1 MPSILEMDYPSCD
14 GRVGLE
20 STLLGLV
27 NGLFCLFTAEEKMP
41 KKLTSK
47 KRELS
52 LSDIPIRRLKTGA
65 GTVKTSSAKRL
76 QDQELVFR
84 AFWHCLVDKDIES
97 FKDILRSH
105 LDAVNKGSLAKR
117 SKTSRRTLHRILS
130 PEGNPTLKSI
140 SNLIH
145 ALYG

>member
-1 MPSILEMDYPSCD
+1 MDYPICGGIIAS
-14 GRVGLE
+14 GF
-20 STLLGLV
+20 TLLELA
-27 NGLFCLFTAEEKMP
+27 NGLFSSFTVEEKMY
-41 KKLTSK
+41 KKATSKK

-52 LSDIPIRRLKTGA
+52 LNDIPIRRLKTGA
-65 GTVKTSSAKRL
+65 RTVKTSSAKRL

-84 AFWHCLVDKDIES
+84 AFWRCLIDKDIES
-97 FKDILRSH
+97 FKEILRSN
-105 LDAVNKGSLAKR
+105 LDAVNKGSLAKK

-140 SNLIH
+140 SNVIH

>member
-1 MPSILEMDYPSCD
+1 MNYSIPKACEAT
-14 GRVGLE
+14 GVGP
-20 STLLGLV
+20 
-27 NGLFCLFTAEEKMP
+27 TA
-41 KKLTSK
+41 LRRWVSRWR
-47 KRELS
+47 REQEGMS
-52 LSDIPIRRLKTGA
+52 QPP
-65 GTVKTSSAKRL
+65 RL

-84 AFWHCLVDKDIES
+84 AFWQCLIDKDIES
-97 FKDILRSH
+97 FKEILRGH

-140 SNLIH
+140 SNVIH